1 MSKKPSLV
9 KKPNEDE
16 CLAKK
21 FLVHRGH
28 SRVTFEPGGR
38 DTTPDFLV
46 DEQVAVEVRRL
57 NQSFESSDG
66 RVEGLEQQQRGIL
79 TNLRKLA
86 LSLKGPSSV
95 QAESWFLCIHFRRS
109 IDDWENVWKSLRP
122 KLRDELKIFMKR
134 PVRSE
139 CEIRLSRSLKI
150 SIHPAS
156 WPHPTFFVMAGSV
169 RGSVWVLPEM
179 VKNIQ
184 LCIVEKVGNITRSKY
199 KDKEWW
205 LILIDR
211 TGLVFDEDDYNDV
224 CKMMSLRHTF
234 KRVIIINP
242 RDHTRA
248 F

>member
-1 MSKKPSLV
+1 MPKKPSLV

-66 RVEGLEQQQRGIL
+66 RVEGLEQQQ
-79 TNLRKLA
+79 
-86 LSLKGPSSV
+86 
-95 QAESWFLCIHFRRS
+95 SWFLCIHFRRS
-109 IDDWENVWKSLRP
+109 VDDWENVWKSLRP
-122 KLRDELKIFMKR
+122 KLRDELKIFMNR

-156 WPHPTFFVMAGSV
+156 WPHPTFFVMAGGV

-184 LCIVEKVGNITRSKY
+184 LCIVEKAGNITRSKY

-211 TGLVFDEDDYNDV
+211 TGLVFDEDDYSDV

-248 F
+248 FELVP